1 MTAGQMSAVYAIV
14 GVADHGWG
22 SVHTLGFGAL
32 SVVLL
37 AGFVARQAGP
47 ATPLLPLRV
56 FRLHLL
62 CGANL
67 VQALM
72 VAGLFG
78 FLFLG
83 TPYVRRVL
91 GDDAMATGLAF
102 LPIALTT
109 GAVMSALTALAMSV
123 ASPDD
128 ARLASGLFNTIQ
140 QVGGALGL
148 AILATLATSRTEGLL
163 ADGQSTASALI
174 GGYHLAFAEIDGQ
187 EAKRRGVS
195 VRGIEQVQFAPANA
209 KRLAELDPQ
218 FAPPD
223 PPSLRSPLRSR
234 YATVLS

>member
-37 AGFVARQAGP
+37 AGFVARQAGA

-72 VAGLFG
+72 AAGLFR

-128 ARLASGLFNTIQ
+128 ARLASGLFNTNPSRS
-140 QVGGALGL
+140 AGL
-148 AILATLATSRTEGLL
+148 WAWPS
-163 ADGQSTASALI
+163 S
-174 GGYHLAFAEIDGQ
+174 
-187 EAKRRGVS
+187 
-195 VRGIEQVQFAPANA
+195 
-209 KRLAELDPQ
+209 
-218 FAPPD
+218 PPWR
-223 PPSLRSPLRSR
+223 PRAQKACSPTGKAQRPR
-234 YATVLS
+234 